1 MFDGPRPSQ
10 YIAKPDCDSANYTT
24 TESGSVHYR
33 DATLTQRTDNG
44 IPRSGN
50 VGGGGGGSGSSK
62 PQQLSGFPST
72 NISGNHSY
80 VSSGPQPYPT
90 NNQHMPMVA
99 AGPVRFP
106 VPPPLPLQSGVAP
119 AMGNTLYGP
128 GAGQYSSGID
138 SSVYPENMSMAQQQ
152 QANSA
157 QQHQNAYGNMSA
169 GVPPAQQQQKLQEMQ
184 QVLPGQQTQQ
194 TQQQMAPPPM
204 AYSMSAPRAG
214 QEQVEQL
221 GGQAYNFHSGMS
233 DATSVYNVNAHKNN
247 ISGTPP
253 GINNMS
259 QILQSATPNPQYYG
273 RPTSV
278 GPEFAAQLN
287 NSNYQQQQR
296 YTTVG
301 SVIGNPATAGGF
313 NAPTYLSS
321 PTMYNQQS
329 RTQPP
334 PPASMVGGP
343 ISYQQHHQQQQ
354 YPPYVPSMIGDDN
367 SGGSRMN
374 KAGKYA
380 LGALAAGA
388 VAYGVHEFMDGGLS
402 EDDKKP
408 NRKRME
414 EKEKVRREQ
423 EARMRREDEERKRRE
438 DHEKWRR
445 NEEEKRRQDL
455 VFQSQQFP
463 SQHQPQTFQSQQFH
477 SQQYHNQPP
486 ESITSSSHSH
496 MDDSIFHPPAPFGHA
511 PYTYNQKDVRN
522 PDPSRSSEN
531 SATPETYPE
540 LRQNPS
546 DTKIKIGTV
555 LSLKHILTGRFLHS
569 DRSHST
575 QSGSNQQLVYANKWT
590 TGEADWWQVVP
601 ANGDVPVPGSI
612 VAYGTQIRLRHVD
625 TGRHLHSHY
634 GFVDPL
640 TGQNEVTC
648 FGDQTLSDENDHWV
662 LERWGDGAYGST
674 VSPRIPCGMTLHSH
688 DVLLHEDVQSVTC
701 FGSGR
706 DDNNKWR
713 IVLESL

>member
-1 MFDGPRPSQ
+1 
-10 YIAKPDCDSANYTT
+10 
-24 TESGSVHYR
+24 
-33 DATLTQRTDNG
+33 
-44 IPRSGN
+44 
-50 VGGGGGGSGSSK
+50 
-62 PQQLSGFPST
+62 
-72 NISGNHSY
+72 
-80 VSSGPQPYPT
+80 
-90 NNQHMPMVA
+90 
-99 AGPVRFP
+99 
-106 VPPPLPLQSGVAP
+106 
-119 AMGNTLYGP
+119 
-128 GAGQYSSGID
+128 
-138 SSVYPENMSMAQQQ
+138 
-152 QANSA
+152 
-157 QQHQNAYGNMSA
+157 
-169 GVPPAQQQQKLQEMQ
+169 
-184 QVLPGQQTQQ
+184 
-194 TQQQMAPPPM
+194 
-204 AYSMSAPRAG
+204 
-214 QEQVEQL
+214 
-221 GGQAYNFHSGMS
+221 
-233 DATSVYNVNAHKNN
+233 
-247 ISGTPP
+247 
-253 GINNMS
+253 
-259 QILQSATPNPQYYG
+259 
-273 RPTSV
+273 
-278 GPEFAAQLN
+278 
-287 NSNYQQQQR
+287 
-296 YTTVG
+296 
-301 SVIGNPATAGGF
+301 
-313 NAPTYLSS
+313 
-321 PTMYNQQS
+321 MYNQQS

-334 PPASMVGGP
+334 PPASYVPSMVGGP
-343 ISYQQHHQQQQ
+343 ISYQQHQQQQQ

-486 ESITSSSHSH
+486 GSAIPKPVHTPYGSVYGSVYNGGDGMSRRRSESITSSSHSH

-674 VSPRIPCGMTLHSH
+674 VRSTDTLVLRHYVSGMTLHSH

-713 IVLESL
+713 IVLES

>member
-1 MFDGPRPSQ
+1 
-10 YIAKPDCDSANYTT
+10 
-24 TESGSVHYR
+24 
-33 DATLTQRTDNG
+33 
-44 IPRSGN
+44 
-50 VGGGGGGSGSSK
+50 
-62 PQQLSGFPST
+62 
-72 NISGNHSY
+72 
-80 VSSGPQPYPT
+80 
-90 NNQHMPMVA
+90 
-99 AGPVRFP
+99 
-106 VPPPLPLQSGVAP
+106 
-119 AMGNTLYGP
+119 
-128 GAGQYSSGID
+128 
-138 SSVYPENMSMAQQQ
+138 
-152 QANSA
+152 
-157 QQHQNAYGNMSA
+157 
-169 GVPPAQQQQKLQEMQ
+169 
-184 QVLPGQQTQQ
+184 
-194 TQQQMAPPPM
+194 
-204 AYSMSAPRAG
+204 
-214 QEQVEQL
+214 
-221 GGQAYNFHSGMS
+221 
-233 DATSVYNVNAHKNN
+233 
-247 ISGTPP
+247 
-253 GINNMS
+253 
-259 QILQSATPNPQYYG
+259 
-273 RPTSV
+273 
-278 GPEFAAQLN
+278 
-287 NSNYQQQQR
+287 
-296 YTTVG
+296 
-301 SVIGNPATAGGF
+301 
-313 NAPTYLSS
+313 
-321 PTMYNQQS
+321 
-329 RTQPP
+329 
-334 PPASMVGGP
+334 
-343 ISYQQHHQQQQ
+343 
-354 YPPYVPSMIGDDN
+354 
-367 SGGSRMN
+367 MN

-388 VAYGVHEFMDGGLS
+388 VAYGVHELIDGGLS

-477 SQQYHNQPP
+477 SQQYHSQPP
-486 ESITSSSHSH
+486 GSAIPKPMHTPYGSVYGSVYNGGDGTFRRRSESITSSSHSH
-496 MDDSIFHPPAPFGHA
+496 MDDGIFHPPAPFGHA

-531 SATPETYPE
+531 SVTPETYPE

-555 LSLKHILTGRFLHS
+555 LSLKHMLTGRFLHS

-674 VSPRIPCGMTLHSH
+674 VRSTDTLVLRHYVSGMTLHSH
-688 DVLLHEDVQSVTC
+688 DVLLREDVQSVTC

-713 IVLESL
+713 IVLES